1 MRFLFIL
8 FLFLAGFSCQT
19 SKSLNAGPS
28 SEASLVMSMKKTA
41 CYGTCPVYSIQ
52 IYSDLTVTLKGERHI
67 DNIGDFVATIEKEK
81 LALLTDQF
89 RKSDFFSFEEEYKKA
104 ITDLPT
110 TYVYFADAGN
120 TKEVMDYYGAP
131 QSLRDLEEELAN
143 LLEELD
149 WKKVQ
154 D

>member
-8 FLFLAGFSCQT
+8 FLSLAVFSCQT

-41 CYGTCPVYSIQ
+41 CYGTCPVYRIQ

-67 DNIGDFVATIEKEK
+67 DNIGDYVATIPKER
-81 LALLTDQF
+81 LASLTDQF
-89 RKSDFFSFEEEYKKA
+89 RESDFFSFEEKYSKP

-110 TYVYFADAGN
+110 TFVYFADAGN
-120 TKEVMDYYGAP
+120 TKEVMDYSGAP
-131 QSLRDLEEELAN
+131 QSLRDLEAELAK
-143 LLEELD
+143 LLEELE
-149 WKKVQ
+149 WRKIEG
-154 D
+154 